1 MRRTTVGS
9 SASAERE
16 PTMPTVPFALAL
28 VPTLALLGLVGAY
41 RVRHP
46 RARAI
51 WVAFALG
58 ALVTVPA
65 WFAESAVE
73 DPAAALPSLYKR
85 AFVRQVLG
93 AALVEEVALFLVLL
107 AVSALFR
114 VTAVTRP
121 VDVVAVAVS
130 GAVGF
135 TTVDNLMAVAGSPEV
150 GTAAGRL
157 TSLFAGH
164 ATLQLVMGYF
174 AARAFFGA
182 AGGAWNLLPALA
194 LPFGIHGWG
203 DFSEAV
209 FGAEQELDPAGA
221 AARNWFSAWI
231 FGLFAYVASAAV
243 VLWQLRS
250 ESAARRLGG
259 GEASPAS

>member
-1 MRRTTVGS
+1 
-9 SASAERE
+9 
-16 PTMPTVPFALAL
+16 MPAAPFALAL
-28 VPTLALLGLVGAY
+28 VPTLVLLGLVGAY
-41 RVRHP
+41 RVRQP
-46 RARAI
+46 RAGAL
-51 WVAFALG
+51 WAAFALG
-58 ALVTVPA
+58 ALVTAPV

-73 DPAAALPSLYKR
+73 DPAAALLGPYQR
-85 AFVRQVLG
+85 AFAQQVLG

-107 AVSALFR
+107 GVYALFR
-114 VTAVTRP
+114 GTVVTRP

-130 GAVGF
+130 AAVGF
-135 TTVDNLMAVAGSPEV
+135 TTVENLMAVAGNPQVS
-150 GTAAGRL
+150 TAASRL
-157 TSLFAGH
+157 LSLVAGH

-182 AGGAWNLLPALA
+182 AGGAWNLLPGLA

-209 FGAEQELDPAGA
+209 FSAEQELDPAGA